1 MSTLKHL
8 LMKMINSF
16 LTFIGLNSFM
26 AFIILLLLEYQ
37 NGAMVFLTVAAS
49 SFTGILFFYIYKLY
63 LLNTLKK
70 NKPN

>member
-1 MSTLKHL
+1 
-8 LMKMINSF
+8 MKMINSF

-37 NGAMVFLTVAAS
+37 NGAMIFLTIAACC
-49 SFTGILFFYIYKLY
+49 FAGMLFFYIYKLY
-63 LLNTLKK
+63 LINNLKK